1 MKYFLHDSNAFND
14 EKITHLYM
22 KFGYEGLG
30 LFYTT
35 LEKFAAQEKPVNTIV
50 LKKQLNIGKRLE
62 KCWKFMEEI
71 GIISS
76 SNGDSFNEQLLNFAG
91 SYQIKKEKTAK
102 RVAEWRLKHQK
113 VTCYK
118 RVSNAPKVKE
128 SKVNESKDIKIK
140 YLEFVLL
147 TDIEYKLLIE
157 KYTESQVKPMIE
169 RLNNYIGSTGKKY
182 KSHYHTI
189 LNWFNK
195 DTQVKPQG
203 PQWNKL

>member
-1 MKYFLHDSNAFND
+1 
-14 EKITHLYM
+14 M

-35 LEKFAAQEKPVNTIV
+35 LEKFAAQEKPVNTVV

-62 KCWKFMEEI
+62 RCWKFMEEI

-102 RVAEWRLKHQK
+102 RVAEWRLKHK
-113 VTCYK
+113 EVTCYE
-118 RVSNAPKVKE
+118 RVSNAPKVKL
-128 SKVNESKDIKIK
+128 SKVKLSKDIDKTQ

-147 TDIEYKLLIE
+147 TPEEHERLEIKLNGQL
-157 KYTESQVKPMIE
+157 ESYIQ
-169 RLNNYIGSTGKKY
+169 RLNNYIGSKGVKY

-189 LNWFNK
+189 LSWAAK
-195 DTQVKPQG
+195 DNTPIEKKVG
-203 PQWNKL
+203 VWNTI